1 MQTKTR
7 ACGLIH
13 WNLSKKSEALALQ
26 WNYEGG
32 DGRRTTRK
40 GGNTMEDGT
49 IVHVD
54 YELYNNETGD
64 LIETTRE
71 AVAKEHDA
79 HQENRSYEPMVCIVG
94 GGQLIPGFE
103 EALAGAKKGKETEV
117 VIAPVD
123 AYGEKDAEQVETI
136 SIDKLIRAVQDPN
149 ALYIG
154 APVTINGRQGQ
165 LSYLAAGR
173 ARIDY
178 NHPMA
183 GKSLKYSFNV
193 VDVVEGKEDQVTA
206 LLQANT
212 GHSGFEVSFSGD
224 DLSIVLPQT
233 MLFDTNAAM
242 LKFRLVT
249 TIRDAVEC
257 GKVSFIEVHEP
268 RGFGV
273 ENNDEEETQD
283 EGEDLSSLSVAELKE
298 RCKAAGL
305 PVGGKKADLI
315 ARLSEEEE

>member
-1 MQTKTR
+1 MCIRDR
-7 ACGLIH
+7 A
-13 WNLSKKSEALALQ
+13 LSE
-26 WNYEGG
+26 
-32 DGRRTTRK
+32 
-40 GGNTMEDGT
+40 
-49 IVHVD
+49 
-54 YELYNNETGD
+54 
-64 LIETTRE
+64 
-71 AVAKEHDA
+71 
-79 HQENRSYEPMVCIVG
+79 
-94 GGQLIPGFE
+94 
-103 EALAGAKKGKETEV
+103 AKKGKETEI

-123 AYGEKDAEQVETI
+123 AYGEKDAEQIETI

-149 ALYIG
+149 SLYIG

-193 VDVVEGKEDQVTA
+193 VDVVEGKEDKVTA

-249 TIRDAVEC
+249 TIRDAIEC

-273 ENNDEEETQD
+273 EEDADED
-283 EGEDLSSLSVAELKE
+283 SGEDLSSLSVAQLKE

-315 ARLSEEEE
+315 ARLSQEEE

>member
-1 MQTKTR
+1 
-7 ACGLIH
+7 
-13 WNLSKKSEALALQ
+13 
-26 WNYEGG
+26 
-32 DGRRTTRK
+32 
-40 GGNTMEDGT
+40 MEEGT

-71 AVAKEHDA
+71 AVAKEHEN
-79 HQENRSYEPMVCIVG
+79 HQEDRTYEPMVCIVG

-103 EALAGAKKGKETEV
+103 AALGEAKKGKETEI

-123 AYGEKDAEQVETI
+123 AYGEKDTEQIETI
-136 SIDKLIRAVQDPN
+136 SIDKLVRAVKDPN
-149 ALYIG
+149 SLYLG

-183 GKSLKYSFNV
+183 GKSLKYSFNI
-193 VDVVEGKEDQVTA
+193 VDVIEGKEDKVTA

-249 TIRDAVEC
+249 TIRDAIEC

-273 ENNDEEETQD
+273 EETEETEEEHVHD
-283 EGEDLSSLSVAELKE
+283 ENCNHDEDLSSLSVAQLKE

-305 PVGGKKADLI
+305 PVGGKKADLVE
-315 ARLSEEEE
+315 RLSQ